1 MLLNFLKIISDL
13 IGNKG
18 GTMKTIRAF
27 TALENQ
33 ENHQAEYRILRDEEK
48 YQVECLVRGKWSLED
63 TVYGEENF
71 EKYIKEW
78 ETTQEEW
85 GI

>member
-1 MLLNFLKIISDL
+1 
-13 IGNKG
+13 
-18 GTMKTIRAF
+18 MKTIRAF
-27 TALENQ
+27 TALENS

-48 YQVECLVRGKWSLED
+48 YQVECLVRGKWYTED
-63 TVYGEENF
+63 VVHGTEEF
-71 EKYIKEW
+71 KKYIKEW

>member
-1 MLLNFLKIISDL
+1 
-13 IGNKG
+13 
-18 GTMKTIRAF
+18 MKTIRAF
-27 TALENQ
+27 TALENS

-48 YQVECLVRGKWSLED
+48 YRVECLVRGKWSLED

-71 EKYIKEW
+71 KKYIKEW

>member
-27 TALENQ
+27 TALENS

>member
-1 MLLNFLKIISDL
+1 
-13 IGNKG
+13 
-18 GTMKTIRAF
+18 MKTIRAF

-33 ENHQAEYRILRDEEK
+33 ENCQAEYRILRDEEK
-48 YQVECLVRGKWSLED
+48 YRVECLVRGKWYTED
-63 TVYGEENF
+63 VVHGTEQF
-71 EKYIKEW
+71 KKYIKEW